1 MQKFGDTVTL
11 KFSDGEE
18 VEADIEYIKE
28 EDDGRILVFKIT
40 ENVGDLIEYRKVS
53 FEIIWWSYSG
63 WKVSNSALIEE
74 DDLTYIKL
82 MKSGVEE
89 KVLVKVLRQ
98 NSTYSIVSNYSDDE
112 LLNLGYSLDEIQ
124 NMSSINLYDQIII
137 SSD

>member
-1 MQKFGDTVTL
+1 M
-11 KFSDGEE
+11 
-18 VEADIEYIKE
+18 
-28 EDDGRILVFKIT
+28 VFKIT
-40 ENVGDLIEYRKVS
+40 ENVENLIEYRKIS
-53 FEIIWWSYSG
+53 FEIVWWSYSG

-98 NSTYSIVSNYSDDE
+98 NNTYSIVSNYSDDE
-112 LLNLGYSLDEIQ
+112 LQNLGYSLEEIQ

-137 SSD
+137 NSE

>member
-40 ENVGDLIEYRKVS
+40 ENVENLIEYRKVS

-112 LLNLGYSLDEIQ
+112 LLNMGYTLEEIQ

-137 SSD
+137 NSE

>member
-1 MQKFGDTVTL
+1 MD
-11 KFSDGEE
+11 
-18 VEADIEYIKE
+18 ADIEYIKE
-28 EDDGRILVFKIT
+28 DDDNRILVFKIT
-40 ENVGDLIEYRKVS
+40 ENVENLIEYRKIS

-98 NSTYSIVSNYSDDE
+98 NNTYSIVSNYSDDE

-124 NMSSINLYDQIII
+124 NMSSINLYDQIIV
-137 SSD
+137 SSN

>member
-18 VEADIEYIKE
+18 VDADIEYIKE
-28 EDDGRILVFKIT
+28 DDDNRILVFKIT
-40 ENVGDLIEYRKVS
+40 ENVENLIEYRKIS

-98 NSTYSIVSNYSDDE
+98 NNTYSIVSNYSDDE

-124 NMSSINLYDQIII
+124 NMSSINLYDQIIV
-137 SSD
+137 SSN

>member
-40 ENVGDLIEYRKVS
+40 ENVENLIEYRKVS

-82 MKSGVEE
+82 LKSGVEE

-112 LLNLGYSLDEIQ
+112 LLNMGFSLEEIQ

-137 SSD
+137 DSE

>member
-1 MQKFGDTVTL
+1 MSGDTVTL

-28 EDDGRILVFKIT
+28 EEDGRILVFKIT
-40 ENVGDLIEYRKVS
+40 ENVENLIEYRKVS

-82 MKSGVEE
+82 MKSGAEE

-137 SSD
+137 TSD